1 MSSLEKCLI
10 YVFCSFFDCFLLI
23 LNCMGSLYIWGINP
37 LPVCIIC
44 NFFSQPVGCLFVL
57 FMISFT
63 LQKLLNLVRSHLL
76 IFIALGDWHKKTLV
90 RFMSDNVSPRS
101 FMVFCLEEL
110 KPFEFNLGSDMRVC
124 PSFTDLHVVVR
135 HSRHHL
141 RKRFFFSLYILASF
155 AEDLIFHR
163 YMGFFL
169 GSLSIHPFYA
179 YFCANPHIWLL

>member
-1 MSSLEKCLI
+1 
-10 YVFCSFFDCFLLI
+10 
-23 LNCMGSLYIWGINP
+23 
-37 LPVCIIC
+37 
-44 NFFSQPVGCLFVL
+44 
-57 FMISFT
+57 
-63 LQKLLNLVRSHLL
+63 
-76 IFIALGDWHKKTLV
+76 
-90 RFMSDNVSPRS
+90 MSDNVSPRS

-135 HSRHHL
+135 HSQHHL

-179 YFCANPHIWLL
+179 YFCANTTHLIPVALQYCLKSGRFMPLPLFFFLRIALAIWGLSCFYINFWIIYSSPVKNVMQI